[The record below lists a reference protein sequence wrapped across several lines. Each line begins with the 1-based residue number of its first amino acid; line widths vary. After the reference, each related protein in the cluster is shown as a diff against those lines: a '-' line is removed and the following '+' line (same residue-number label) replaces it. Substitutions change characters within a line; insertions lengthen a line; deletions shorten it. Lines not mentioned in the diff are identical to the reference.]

1 MSKNA
6 KWRKIS
12 DFPKYK
18 ISESGNVINASN
30 DYPIKKTFTS
40 GYHMVTLSG
49 KNGEKRL
56 SVHRLV
62 AKTYIPNPKNLRI
75 VDHIDNNKLNN
86 HVSNLR
92 WVSIS
97 ENTLSYY
104 KNFAPKNPIL
114 QYDTEGN
121 LIKEW
126 ASVREITNAIPS
138 YKKNSLGHC
147 IVGKGKTAYGYIWC
161 RKNPV
166 VKKEY
171 ENIKIKK
178 GEIFKT
184 IPIIDGK
191 NLSKYQVSNKGNIK
205 NDKGLVMKQKNN
217 DGYKAIGLTNSITGT
232 RDTYRV
238 HRLVAITFIKNNDPK
253 NKIHINHL
261 DKNRSNNC
269 VENLEWVTQK
279 ENNCH
284 ANGKPIKMIDPETG
298 KVVKRF
304 KSMREANVYLGLKIK
319 NMIISRT
326 CKDPNRIRF
335 GYKWSY
341 DN

>member
-114 QYDTEGN
+114 QYDTKGN

-126 ASVREITNAIPS
+126 ASVREITNAIPN

-147 IVGKGKTAYGYIWC
+147 IVGKGKTAYGYVWR

-171 ENIKIKK
+171 ESVKIKK

-269 VENLEWVTQK
+269 VENLEWVSQK

-298 KVVKRF
+298 KIVKLF
-304 KSMREANVYLGLKIK
+304 KSMREANEYLGLKNK
-319 NMIISRT
+319 NPTISRA
-326 CKDPNRIRF
+326 CKDPERIRF

>member
-49 KNGEKRL
+49 KNSEKRL
-56 SVHRLV
+56 YVHRLV

-92 WVSIS
+92 WVSSSDNAKHYI
-97 ENTLSYY
+97 

-114 QYDTEGN
+114 QYDTEDN

-126 ASVREITNAIPS
+126 GSSREILDANSEYRHTNL
-138 YKKNSLGHC
+138 NHC
-147 IVGKGKTAYGYIWC
+147 IIGKGKTAYGYVWR
-161 RKNPV
+161 RKFNV
-166 VKKEY
+166 EKKIVKY
-171 ENIKIKK
+171 ETDKD
-178 GEIFKT
+178 EIFK
-184 IPIIDGK
+184 PIKKIDE
-191 NLSKYQVSNKGNIK
+191 NDLSSYKVSNKGNIK
-205 NDKGLVMKQKNN
+205 NSKGNFLSKLNR
-217 DGYKAIGLTNSITGT
+217 DGYICINLTIKPNVTK
-232 RDTYRV
+232 RYRV

-269 VENLEWVTQK
+269 VENLEWVSQK

-298 KVVKRF
+298 KIVKKF
-304 KSMREANVYLGLKIK
+304 KSMREANVYLNLNIK
-319 NMIISRT
+319 NPTISRA